1 MTQTPSP
8 RPLHLWENFHVY
20 AAYQQ
25 GFINDILY
33 IEINVG
39 LLEMV
44 YKVPPHM
51 YVARTPLHLDTHP
64 TRASHRLLLSATH
77 IFTIVVSRHDNITQ
91 DNLSLSI
98 RASLLET
105 LCFPTDGWTNL
116 LICDITHA
124 HTCANERGGLHMYV
138 CMHACVYVFVF
149 VFVFLILFLFL
160 FVFLLIFIFIL
171 VSVFVFVYVLVLVS
185 VYVYCIFVL
194 VLFFVCVL
202 ACVFVSYRGCGSVHI
217 SLIHDGVAS
226 STSWRMHSSLVDG
239 FTTWR
244 IRIPTTSRSWWG
256 DAPRAFDPSLIPYH
270 IDLRTCCHFITPT
283 FTKLGIS

>member
-138 CMHACVYVFVF
+138 CMHACVYVCMYQYACMHVCMYQY
-149 VFVFLILFLFL
+149 VCMYVCMYVCIYICPCPFLDD
-160 FVFLLIFIFIL
+160 V
-171 VSVFVFVYVLVLVS
+171 
-185 VYVYCIFVL
+185 
-194 VLFFVCVL
+194 
-202 ACVFVSYRGCGSVHI
+202 
-217 SLIHDGVAS
+217 
-226 STSWRMHSSLVDG
+226 
-239 FTTWR
+239 
-244 IRIPTTSRSWWG
+244 
-256 DAPRAFDPSLIPYH
+256 
-270 IDLRTCCHFITPT
+270 
-283 FTKLGIS
+283 